1 MKNLQR
7 KTIHSSPLLL
17 EQVKVLAR
25 EGTFQFDRPFLRDV
39 GNGFELHF
47 NLRSGPAYLMAEKTR
62 QVRVFARA
70 DTALRILWDLGVT
83 SVLVENHRSKETSD
97 ESWNVGRT

>member
-7 KTIHSSPLLL
+7 KTIQASPLLL
-17 EQVKVLAR
+17 DQVKVLAR
-25 EGTFQFDRPFLRDV
+25 EGTFQFDQPLLHDV
-39 GNGFELHF
+39 GSGFELHF
-47 NLRSGPAYLMAEKTR
+47 NLRSGPAYLIAEKTR

-83 SVLVENHRSKETSD
+83 SVLVKNHRPKETSD
-97 ESWNVGRT
+97 EP